1 MNVYDTVNKLAQEIK
16 DSEEFKNY
24 KKYKEIIKS
33 NQEVSENI
41 KKFET
46 LRYEIQISAMQ
57 GLETNKDKEKELQD
71 IYAELL
77 TKENVKE
84 YFESEFKFN
93 ILLADV
99 NKNGVGD
106 EIVNLIVSVPK
117 NKNEALETVL
127 KNYDDEILRTF

>member
-24 KKYKEIIKS
+24 KKYKELIRA
-33 NQEVSENI
+33 NLEVNEKI
-41 KKFET
+41 KKFEM

-57 GLETNKDKEKELQD
+57 GLDKNEDKEKELQE
-71 IYAELL
+71 IYTELL
-77 TKENVKE
+77 EKENVKE

-99 NKNGVGD
+99 NKIIGD
-106 EIVNLIVSVPK
+106 SVK
-117 NKNEALETVL
+117 EVL
-127 KNYDDEILRTF
+127 G

>member
-16 DSEEFKNY
+16 HSEEFKNY

-77 TKENVKE
+77 TKENVTE

-99 NKNGVGD
+99 NKIIGD
-106 EIVNLIVSVPK
+106 AVKE
-117 NKNEALETVL
+117 VL
-127 KNYDDEILRTF
+127 G

>member
-24 KKYKEIIKS
+24 KKYKELVKS
-33 NQEVSENI
+33 NQEVNEQI
-41 KKFET
+41 KKFEA
-46 LRYEIQISAMQ
+46 LRYEIQISTMQ
-57 GLETNKDKEKELQD
+57 GLELNKDKEKELQE

-99 NKNGVGD
+99 NKIIGD
-106 EIVNLIVSVPK
+106 SVK
-117 NKNEALETVL
+117 EVL
-127 KNYDDEILRTF
+127 G

>member
-16 DSEEFKNY
+16 DSDEFKNY
-24 KKYKEIIKS
+24 KKYKELIKS
-33 NQEVSENI
+33 NTEVNENI

-46 LRYEIQISAMQ
+46 LRYELQISAMQ
-57 GLETNKDKEKELQD
+57 GLESNKDKEKELQE

-84 YFESEFKFN
+84 YFDAEFKFN

-99 NKNGVGD
+99 NKIIGD
-106 EIVNLIVSVPK
+106 SVK
-117 NKNEALETVL
+117 EVLE
-127 KNYDDEILRTF
+127 

>member
-16 DSEEFKNY
+16 DSEEFKSY

-33 NQEVSENI
+33 NEEINEKI
-41 KKFET
+41 KRFEA

-57 GLETNKDKEKELQD
+57 GLDKSEDREKELQE

-77 TKENVKE
+77 AKENVKE
-84 YFESEFKFN
+84 YFEAEFKFN

-99 NKNGVGD
+99 NKIIGD
-106 EIVNLIVSVPK
+106 AVKE
-117 NKNEALETVL
+117 VL
-127 KNYDDEILRTF
+127 G

>member
-24 KKYKEIIKS
+24 KKYKQIIKS

-41 KKFET
+41 KKFEI

-57 GLETNKDKEKELQD
+57 GLEISKDKEKELQD

-77 TKENVKE
+77 TKENVTE

-99 NKNGVGD
+99 NKIIGD
-106 EIVNLIVSVPK
+106 SVK
-117 NKNEALETVL
+117 EVLE
-127 KNYDDEILRTF
+127 

>member
-16 DSEEFKNY
+16 SSEEFNNY
-24 KKYKEIIKS
+24 KKYKELIKS
-33 NQEVSENI
+33 NLEVSEQM

-57 GLETNKDKEKELQD
+57 GLEVSNEKEKELQD

-77 TKENVKE
+77 SKENVKE
-84 YFESEFKFN
+84 YFDAEFKFN

-99 NKNGVGD
+99 NKIIGD
-106 EIVNLIVSVPK
+106 AVK
-117 NKNEALETVL
+117 
-127 KNYDDEILRTF
+127 EILE

>member
-16 DSEEFKNY
+16 DSEEFKSY
-24 KKYKEIIKS
+24 KKYKELIKS
-33 NQEVSENI
+33 NGEVNEKI

-77 TKENVKE
+77 TKESFVQGDYEKI
-84 YFESEFKFN
+84 YN
-93 ILLADV
+93 IFSCTRSIACLH
-99 NKNGVGD
+99 
-106 EIVNLIVSVPK
+106 IM
-117 NKNEALETVL
+117 
-127 KNYDDEILRTF
+127 

>member
-24 KKYKEIIKS
+24 KKYKELIKS
-33 NQEVSENI
+33 NLEVNEKI
-41 KKFET
+41 KKFEM

-57 GLETNKDKEKELQD
+57 GLESNKDKEKELQE

-84 YFESEFKFN
+84 YFDAEFKFN

-99 NKNGVGD
+99 NKIIGD
-106 EIVNLIVSVPK
+106 SVK
-117 NKNEALETVL
+117 EVLE
-127 KNYDDEILRTF
+127 

>member
-24 KKYKEIIKS
+24 KKYKELVKANEEV
-33 NQEVSENI
+33 NQKIN
-41 KKFET
+41 KFET

-57 GLETNKDKEKELQD
+57 GIEANKDKEKELQD

-77 TKENVKE
+77 EKENVKE
-84 YFESEFKFN
+84 YFEAEFKFN

-99 NKNGVGD
+99 NKIIGD
-106 EIVNLIVSVPK
+106 AVKE
-117 NKNEALETVL
+117 VL
-127 KNYDDEILRTF
+127 S

>member
-77 TKENVKE
+77 TKENVTE

-99 NKNGVGD
+99 NKIIGD
-106 EIVNLIVSVPK
+106 SVK
-117 NKNEALETVL
+117 EVL
-127 KNYDDEILRTF
+127 G

>member
-16 DSEEFKNY
+16 DSDEFKNY
-24 KKYKEIIKS
+24 KKYKELVKS
-33 NQEVSENI
+33 NAEVNENI

-46 LRYEIQISAMQ
+46 LRYELQISAMQ
-57 GLETNKDKEKELQD
+57 GLETNKDKEKELQE

-84 YFESEFKFN
+84 YFDAEFKFN

-99 NKNGVGD
+99 NKIIGD
-106 EIVNLIVSVPK
+106 SVK
-117 NKNEALETVL
+117 EVLE
-127 KNYDDEILRTF
+127 